1 MLQCFKKPKKKREA
15 DMKTKQKRCLRV
27 GLRGMLDA
35 LARGKRC
42 FCHKHFWLLM
52 VFNRGS
58 DRGWTLGAGRKG
70 RG

>member
-1 MLQCFKKPKKKREA
+1 
-15 DMKTKQKRCLRV
+15 MKTKQKRCLRV